1 MAHNIPEGEDLKRYY
16 MNFVFAVGEPYP
28 EKCGLYEIKNI
39 SMINPSTY
47 VIEFDDYNTKGLKPL
62 SDYLKAQ
69 KATLKEIAAQP
80 IGWLFKP
87 PYEKG
92 VEK

>member
-1 MAHNIPEGEDLKRYY
+1 
-16 MNFVFAVGEPYP
+16 
-28 EKCGLYEIKNI
+28 
-39 SMINPSTY
+39 MINPSTY

-87 PYEKG
+87 QYEKG